1 MFLDPSWP
9 PLQCV
14 KCCIASKS
22 IPDSISQSCTH
33 LSNEQTCFPMFALV
47 RAHTSHHCMCAVA
60 SVCSIFINS
69 YFYSEPCRF
78 QSVLSEPRLQPK
90 YHREE
95 QWEDRQLWKGAATL
109 CATRVKHCNY
119 NPGRPQS
126 FSYPCWSFDSQ
137 IPRPLSLIGSTLR
150 FDKLDQAET
159 RSLLMCFLHIMKTI
173 SDGKW
178 NVFKSV

>member
-22 IPDSISQSCTH
+22 NPDSISQSCTH

-47 RAHTSHHCMCAVA
+47 RAHTSHHCTCAVA

-119 NPGRPQS
+119 SPGRPQS
-126 FSYPCWSFDSQ
+126 Y
-137 IPRPLSLIGSTLR
+137 LSLLVLWFPDPKALV
-150 FDKLDQAET
+150 FDWVNASVWQI
-159 RSLLMCFLHIMKTI
+159 RS
-173 SDGKW
+173 SR
-178 NVFKSV
+178 NQESSYVFSSHYEDHFRW